1 MKHSAR
7 KTGMGNPLVRKL
19 RYSANCLPSYA
30 WQRLTRGTISGPVHL
45 IITVA
50 DHFEPSSTPG
60 FLAGYAPRDVQ
71 EKRLENWCREYPRN
85 FDQFRD
91 VEGRRFNHTY
101 FYPAEQY
108 DKALVQQL
116 SELCPAGWSAVAVD
130 LHH

>member
-1 MKHSAR
+1 MNDSAN
-7 KTGMGNPLVRKL
+7 TIGMGNPLIRKL
-19 RYSANCLPSYA
+19 KYAASCLPSYA
-30 WQRLTRGTISGPVHL
+30 WQRLTRRAVSGTVHL
-45 IITVA
+45 MITVA

-60 FLAGYAPRDVQ
+60 FLTGYAPREVQ
-71 EKRLENWCREYPRN
+71 EKRLETWRREYPRN

-116 SELCPAGWSAVAVD
+116 SEFCHAGWGEIEV
-130 LHH
+130 